1 LITALTLD
9 DKTGAAVSLMTADE
23 KVLPTDLDGFFGI
36 EAPRQVKRPRPTG
49 HGAINDTRY
58 GDGRLMA
65 LAFECLGTDY
75 GDTMTQFRTVTAPML
90 QTWDYGAALLKWTE
104 ATSGLTLQRLVRLD
118 SDVTPHV
125 DANSR
130 MLLFQAQFFAE
141 DPRAYSQTLTTVT
154 GATLSAAS
162 GGLTF
167 AAPFNWK
174 FTPSGGGTAACTN
187 AGNRKTP
194 PVIRIY
200 GMAVNPQVLN
210 VTTGDRI
217 SVTGT
222 IAAGDYLELDVV
234 NRTAKLNGTTLRN
247 NLIDSASTTWWEMGS
262 GTTNVRLLAST
273 FDGTARADVLFRS
286 AYA

>member
-1 LITALTLD
+1 MITALSLND
-9 DKTGAAVSLMTADE
+9 YTGAAVNLMPND
-23 KVLPTDLDGFFGI
+23 KVLVTDVDGLFGI
-36 EAPRQVKRPRPTG
+36 ESPREVKRPRPTG
-49 HGAINDTRY
+49 SGAINDTRY
-58 GDGRLMA
+58 GDGRLVSVA
-65 LAFECLGTDY
+65 WDVAGTDQ
-75 GDTMTQFRTVTAPML
+75 GDTATQFRTLTAPMV
-90 QTWDYGAALLKWTE
+90 QTWDYGAALFKWTE
-104 ATSGLTLQRLVRLD
+104 ATSGLTLQRLVKLD
-118 SDVTPHV
+118 SDVTPHIAAGDDKRLV
-125 DANSR
+125 
-130 MLLFQAQFFAE
+130 FQAQFFAE

-162 GGLTF
+162 GGLVF

-200 GMAVNPQVLN
+200 GYAVNPQVLN

-222 IAAGDYLELDVV
+222 IAAGDYLELDVY

-247 NLIDSASTTWWEMGS
+247 NLIDSANTVWWELPAGAS
-262 GTTNVRLLAST
+262 NVRLLAGT
-273 FDGTARADVLFRS
+273 FDGVARADVLFRS
-286 AYA
+286 AFA